1 MDRATAVSELKLVYK
16 TLSGDLDTALDGVRQ
31 YDDQFARR
39 TLYRTYFAFVEG
51 LAFQLRQVTVA
62 SLANTDVLSVAE
74 LSLLRE
80 EKFQLNHKG
89 EPEARDNFQSSL
101 PNLLFCI
108 RCYVKNHGATYQP
121 NIGLAGWDAMK
132 KATAIRDKL
141 MHPKSAVGLEVLVDD
156 VQTLRAASDWW
167 NRTLL
172 EMFTACGEA
181 DVRFRKELE
190 GHVQSA

>member
-1 MDRATAVSELKLVYK
+1 MDRATAISELKLVYR
-16 TLSGDLDTALDGVRQ
+16 TLSSDLDAAQGGVYQ
-31 YDDQFARR
+31 NDNQFSRR

-62 SLANTDVLSVAE
+62 SLADTDVLSAAE

-80 EKFQLNHKG
+80 KKFQLNNKG
-89 EPEARDNFQSSL
+89 EPEARDNFQAFL
-101 PNLLFCI
+101 PNLLFCM

-121 NIGLAGWDAMK
+121 NVDLSGWEAMK

-141 MHPKSAVGLEVLVDD
+141 MHPKSADGLEVTSDD
-156 VQTLRAASDWW
+156 VLTLGVANDWW

-172 EMFTACGEA
+172 EMFAVCGEA
-181 DVRFRKELE
+181 DVRFRGVLE
-190 GHVQSA
+190 RDVRNV